1 MTNSTM
7 DRKINFKKVAIHI
20 SIAIFWLLV
29 WQVSAVLVNLR
40 LDNGYALLPTPF
52 LTIKALFSLMGK
64 ARFYKVVLYSLIRV
78 VSGVF
83 LGVIGGVL
91 LAIASHYYPLL
102 KKTLTPVISIVKATP
117 VVTFIV
123 LLWISMSG
131 NALTVFIAF
140 LMVMPIMWQN
150 ILDGYDAVP
159 EELNEVATVFEFS
172 RLKRFKAVT
181 LPCLLRFFFPA
192 LITSIGLAWKA
203 EIAAEII
210 AYTKVSIGQYI
221 YDAKINLYNDQVF
234 AWIIVIA
241 GFSILLEFVAKRLI
255 RRYKNEH

>member
-1 MTNSTM
+1 M
-7 DRKINFKKVAIHI
+7 
-20 SIAIFWLLV
+20 

-64 ARFYKVVLYSLIRV
+64 ASFYKVVLYSLIRV

-150 ILDGYDAVP
+150 ILDGYEAVP

-203 EIAAEII
+203 GIAAEVL
-210 AYTKVSIGQYI
+210 AFSPDSIGRLLAESKNYLETV
-221 YDAKINLYNDQVF
+221 DLF
-234 AWIIVIA
+234 AWTAVIIVLSLVIELA
-241 GFSILLEFVAKRLI
+241 LIKLSGLLSKKKT
-255 RRYKNEH
+255 RRSAV